1 MSPKLLSKIILLAL
15 RYMPGSAQAPGSF
28 DPTFGTD
35 GISITPIG
43 TANAFGRAVV
53 IQPDGKAVI
62 ACVANNGT
70 DTDFVIARFTTDG
83 NPDASLDDDGIVLTD
98 FGGRTD
104 IAEAIA
110 LDNLDR
116 IIVAGSVDSGDGFGF
131 GVARYLSDG
140 TLDQSFGDQGLVTRK
155 TGTTGFCKAVA
166 IQQDNKIVLG
176 GYVFNPV
183 SLTNEY
189 ALMRFSTDGTR
200 DSTFH
205 HDGIVMTNMGIGA
218 GIADAMLIQPDGKIV
233 LAGQAL
239 NENTFRWEIAIARYN
254 TDGSPDQTWDDD
266 GIVFSG
272 SLNAD
277 FTIKTIALQEDR
289 KVIVGGYFG
298 TAQSNN
304 LFAIARYHPD
314 GRLDETFGTEGI
326 VLDSYGDQNNQINTI
341 IIQPDGQILIAGSSL
356 QGSKDMFAIA
366 RLDPDGSFD
375 DTFGE
380 GGVVRPVIDRNDGI
394 NSMALQQDGK
404 LIVAGESFNGQ
415 RFSIAMGRIETGLMT
430 SAEEPVTSNIRASVF
445 PNPVSDGLHIT
456 YRLPKPAFVRFVLCD
471 QAGRIVFE
479 ESGGLKPG
487 AGEYLKT
494 IEIPMHLV
502 NGIYTL
508 TLVSDGYGY
517 GVRVLV
523 VR

>member
-1 MSPKLLSKIILLAL
+1 MSPRLLSTIFLIASS
-15 RYMPGSAQAPGSF
+15 YVNASTQAPGSF

-35 GISITPIG
+35 GITISPIG

-83 NPDASLDDDGIVLTD
+83 DPDSSLGDDGIVLTD
-98 FGGRTD
+98 IDDRTD

-110 LDNLDR
+110 LDEFER

-155 TGTTGFCKAVA
+155 SGSTGFCKAVA
-166 IQQDNKIVLG
+166 VQQDNKIVLG
-176 GYVFNPV
+176 GYVLNPAT
-183 SLTNEY
+183 LTNEF
-189 ALMRFSTDGTR
+189 AVIRFHIDGTP

-205 HDGIVMTNMGIGA
+205 HDGLVMTNLGIGA
-218 GIADAMLIQPDGKIV
+218 GIADAMLIQPDGKII

-239 NENTFRWEIAIARYN
+239 NEATFRWEIAIARYN
-254 TDGSPDQTWDDD
+254 ADGSPDETWDED
-266 GIVFSG
+266 GIVFTG
-272 SLNAD
+272 SLDAD
-277 FTIKTIALQEDR
+277 FTIKTVALQEDR

-304 LFAIARYHPD
+304 LFAVARYHPG

-326 VLDSYGDQNNQINTI
+326 VLASYGDQNNQINTI
-341 IIQPDGQILIAGSSL
+341 IIQSDGQILIAGSSL
-356 QGSKDMFAIA
+356 QGNKDVFAIA

-380 GGVVRPVIDRNDGI
+380 GGVVRPVIDQNDGI

-415 RFSIAMGRIETGLMT
+415 RFSIAVARIETGLMT
-430 SAEEPVTSNIRASVF
+430 NAYDPVESDIKLTVY
-445 PNPVSDGLHIT
+445 PNPVSDELNIT
-456 YRLPKPAFVRFVLCD
+456 YRLSKPTSVRFVLFD
-471 QAGRIVFE
+471 QAGRIAFE
-479 ESGGLKPG
+479 ESGALKQD
-487 AGEYLKT
+487 AGEFVKT
-494 IEIPMHLV
+494 IEIPMHVV
-502 NGIYTL
+502 NGFYTL
-508 TLVSDGYGY
+508 TLFSDGYID
-517 GVRVLV
+517 GVKVLV